1 MSLSQVNRGALTDL
15 NQALGLATR
24 HRLKPGEIILPGDL
38 TQQDIIE
45 RGDLITIVAESG
57 QIKVSAPGQAKR
69 SGSAGES
76 IAVLN
81 LTSKKVIMGTVL
93 DEQTVLVNF

>member
-1 MSLSQVNRGALTDL
+1 
-15 NQALGLATR
+15 
-24 HRLKPGEIILPGDL
+24 
-38 TQQDIIE
+38 
-45 RGDLITIVAESG
+45 
-57 QIKVSAPGQAKR
+57 VSAPGQAKR